1 MVVKL
6 PLFPAIR
13 ADRRKTPIS
22 LCLKRF
28 RNPSNVPDFVS
39 IVAYATNYYH
49 FPLIQSILYF
59 FLLFFLLLPLLI
71 HYCHRFR
78 SWSRPNCT
86 TPKPWAISHSRRCTE
101 SRIRVYVPRTT
112 HESRFSRKS
121 VDFDRIFECSIFERK
136 RGDVFEIER
145 EIRRWREWW
154 KKRYWDQDHSSNRID
169 VCWISIWTR
178 FEAIKIK
185 SWSMIIFIRDEIF
198 ENSWIIFPFLYLQF
212 IFLRLNHSLFA
223 NVM

>member
-1 MVVKL
+1 MQQT
-6 PLFPAIR
+6 II
-13 ADRRKTPIS
+13 IS
-22 LCLKRF
+22 LLSSPF
-28 RNPSNVPDFVS
+28 S
-39 IVAYATNYYH
+39 T
-49 FPLIQSILYF
+49 F

-71 HYCHRFR
+71 RYCHRFR

-101 SRIRVYVPRTT
+101 SRIRVRVPRTT

-145 EIRRWREWW
+145 EIRRWRECWR
-154 KKRYWDQDHSSNRID
+154 KRYWDQDHSSNRID

-185 SWSMIIFIRDEIF
+185 SWSMIFIRDERDLRKLVNFPNISIF
-198 ENSWIIFPFLYLQF
+198 ISTIYI
-212 IFLRLNHSLFA
+212 SKVKSFA
-223 NVM
+223 LC

>member
-22 LCLKRF
+22 LYLKRF

-49 FPLIQSILYF
+49 FPLLQSILYF

-71 HYCHRFR
+71 RYCHRFR

-101 SRIRVYVPRTT
+101 SRIRVRVPRTT

-121 VDFDRIFECSIFERK
+121 VDFDRILMIRRVFNFREEK
-136 RGDVFEIER
+136 RGCIWDRARNKKMARMLEETILRSRSQFKSN
-145 EIRRWREWW
+145 WRLLNF
-154 KKRYWDQDHSSNRID
+154 DLN
-169 VCWISIWTR
+169 SIWSD
-178 FEAIKIK
+178 K
-185 SWSMIIFIRDEIF
+185 
-198 ENSWIIFPFLYLQF
+198 N
-212 IFLRLNHSLFA
+212 
-223 NVM
+223 